1 MLVFTI
7 RQDRIDLPVD
17 PIILPSSVMDLNI
30 TASQFGLDPLLDS
43 LNLDDGQLVIADE
56 SFEGALLGMATPMSE
71 IPV

>member
-1 MLVFTI
+1 
-7 RQDRIDLPVD
+7 
-17 PIILPSSVMDLNI
+17 MDLTI